1 MPQGYYN
8 QPLLKPP
15 VWTWE
20 VPAYFFVGG
29 VAGVAAVIAAVGA
42 LAGVEATLIRDARW
56 IAVIGALISPAL
68 LISDLGRPDRFLNML
83 RVFKT
88 TSPMSVGAWTLAVFT
103 PAVLA
108 AVIWDPASADASL
121 AGRVAGHAGSLVAA
135 VTGLVL
141 ATYTGVLIG
150 VTAIPVWA
158 AHVRHLPFHFG
169 ASSLG
174 AAVAVLE
181 LLGHRTPAM
190 NALGIVSAAGLTLM
204 RAHVELDGRAA
215 SKPLKSGSSGGL
227 TRLGDLLSGPL
238 ALVLRLV
245 WPAQPALRAIAALA
259 AIAGSIVTRFGW
271 IAAGRASVAL
281 ALAAVLG
288 LPAPVRVEGQQ
299 NPKPDLS
306 TKALVASA
314 ANYVATYQEEF
325 KFLLADEEY
334 VQRLYS
340 SNGRLTQERRLKG
353 ELFLTFLPGDGEW
366 IAVHDFKEVDGKPV
380 SDREDVRALLQKGDV
395 RGTAAR
401 IAETNARFNI
411 GRLGRNFN
419 EPTLPLL
426 LLHRKR
432 VQDIDFDRDRVVT
445 QDGRTRV
452 TLRFKEGERQ
462 SLVRNAITTDH
473 IYAKGL
479 LTIDALTGRVERT
492 EFEID
497 VNQTNSRLVT
507 EYKPDEKL
515 NLWVPVVFRERYH
528 DARERE
534 RQLIQCEA
542 RYTNYRRFEVTGR
555 IKK

>member
-20 VPAYFFVGG
+20 VPTYFFVGG
-29 VAGVAAVIAAVGA
+29 VAGVGAVIAAVGA
-42 LAGVEATLIRDARW
+42 LAGADVSLVRDARW
-56 IAVIGALISPAL
+56 IAVVGALISPAL
-68 LISDLGRPDRFLNML
+68 LIADLGRPDRFLNML

-88 TSPMSVGAWTLAVFT
+88 KSPMSVGAWTLAVFT
-103 PAVLA
+103 PAVVA
-108 AVIWDPASADASL
+108 ALIWDPASADGSVASGAARL
-121 AGRVAGHAGSLVAA
+121 AGHAGSLVGAA
-135 VTGLVL
+135 TGLVL

-150 VTAIPVWA
+150 VTVIPVWA
-158 AHVRHLPFHFG
+158 AHVRDLPFHFG

-181 LLGHRTPAM
+181 LLGHRTPDL
-190 NALGIVSAAGLTLM
+190 NTLGIVSAAGLTLM
-204 RAHVELDGRAA
+204 RAHVELDRRTA
-215 SKPLKSGSSGGL
+215 SRPLKSGSSGAM
-227 TRLGDLLSGPL
+227 TRLGDVLSGPL
-238 ALVLRLV
+238 PLVLRLV
-245 WPAQPALRAIAALA
+245 WSADPVARGIAALA

-271 IAAGRASVAL
+271 IAAGRASVVVGFIVTL
-281 ALAAVLG
+281 VVPG
-288 LPAPVRVEGQQ
+288 LEAGQQ
-299 NPKPDLS
+299 SQKPDLS

-314 ANYVATYQEEF
+314 AKYVADYQEEF

-334 VQRLYS
+334 VQRLSS
-340 SNGRLTQERRLKG
+340 SNGRVTEERRLKG
-353 ELFLTFLPGDGEW
+353 ELFLTYLPGDGEW

-380 SDREDVRALLQKGDV
+380 PDREDVRALLQKGDV

-401 IAETNARFNI
+401 IAEKNARFNI

-419 EPTLPLL
+419 EPTLALL

-452 TLRFKEGERQ
+452 TLRFKEGDRQ

-479 LTIDALTGRVERT
+479 LTIDALTGRVEHT

-515 NLWVPVVFRERYH
+515 KLWVPVLFRERYD
-528 DARERE
+528 DARGPE
-534 RQLIQCEA
+534 RQVIQCEA
-542 RYTNYRRFEVTGR
+542 RYTNYRRFEVIGK
-555 IKK
+555 IK